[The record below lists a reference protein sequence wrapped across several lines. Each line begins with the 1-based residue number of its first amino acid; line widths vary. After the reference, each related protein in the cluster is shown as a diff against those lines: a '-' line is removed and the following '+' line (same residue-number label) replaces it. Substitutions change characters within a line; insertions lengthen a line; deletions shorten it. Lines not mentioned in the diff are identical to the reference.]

1 MNLKNLKLSLTTLL
15 LLIFFVTVNLTGQ
28 EKDLKLGFV
37 DSEVILKQLPES
49 QLILDTL
56 ENLQKLY
63 IDTIKARETEIKEKA
78 ENLKAKYEEAQRKI
92 KNNEIKSQAEQDAIT
107 EELTEL
113 ERELQNLDEAL
124 TVYKQKVQQE
134 LLQKQQEMFKPLKDK
149 ITKAIEDVAKA
160 NKISFVFDKAD
171 GNLLYGDKEFDI
183 TFKVLDKLK

>member
-1 MNLKNLKLSLTTLL
+1 MKNLKLSLTTVL

-28 EKDLKLGFV
+28 EKDLKIGFV

-63 IDTIKARETEIKEKA
+63 VDTIKARETEIKEKA